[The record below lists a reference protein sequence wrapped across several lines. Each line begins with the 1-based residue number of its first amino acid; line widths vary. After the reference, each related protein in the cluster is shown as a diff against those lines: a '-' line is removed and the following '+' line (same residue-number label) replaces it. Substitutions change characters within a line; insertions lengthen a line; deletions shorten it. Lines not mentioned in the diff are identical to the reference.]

1 MLRCSIGLTCVLWAA
16 CSFGQ
21 SSPTPIA
28 AGSTANVVCKSES
41 EEVVLH
47 ATTSAALPIVDILP
61 CAAEV
66 TVVSKQTG
74 WYRVRT
80 HDGKEGY
87 VKDTFLAATSPVGQ
101 ATRHTKDGYIVCSP
115 GATAVHL
122 QESPNSFETGNTKM
136 HCGEKIDVLEEIPD
150 KIAYKIET
158 TGGNVGYVWSGSVS
172 WSPQTAEVQALEAQN
187 ARAAL
192 EAQARDAATPDYYH
206 RLSAIGY
213 AIRATRE
220 MRDGVLDPASFT
232 LMQVVSYYTKADKK
246 GRIEIGGC
254 VHFVASNAFGGRVQ
268 QWGWYEVGRYS
279 DQFHSGV
286 VPYDS
291 CVHPKDAVVTDVTA
305 EVKRASG

>member
-1 MLRCSIGLTCVLWAA
+1 MLRCSIGLTCVLWAVCFFA
-16 CSFGQ
+16 Q

-28 AGSTANVVCKSES
+28 AGSTAKVVCKSES

-172 WSPQTAEVQALEAQN
+172 WNPPTAEVQALEAQN

-192 EAQARDAATPDYYH
+192 EAQARDAATNYH
-206 RLSAIGY
+206 RLSFIGY

-232 LMQVVSYYTKADKK
+232 LMQVVSYYPT
-246 GRIEIGGC
+246 
-254 VHFVASNAFGGRVQ
+254 
-268 QWGWYEVGRYS
+268 
-279 DQFHSGV
+279 
-286 VPYDS
+286 
-291 CVHPKDAVVTDVTA
+291 
-305 EVKRASG
+305 